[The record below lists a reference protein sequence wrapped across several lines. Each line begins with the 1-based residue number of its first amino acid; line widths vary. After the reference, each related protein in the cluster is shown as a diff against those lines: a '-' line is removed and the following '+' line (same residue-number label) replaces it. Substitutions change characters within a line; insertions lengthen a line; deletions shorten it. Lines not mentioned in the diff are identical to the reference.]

1 MSFRIIYGR
10 AGTGKS
16 EYCYREIAQK
26 IKKENKIL
34 IITPEQFSF
43 TAEKKLMDAI
53 DTQAVFNAEVVTLS
67 RMAYRVISEI
77 GGKNETNLS
86 KCGKAM
92 LIYSILSNNK
102 NELKFLGKTD
112 ENVDMLDTAITEFK
126 KHGISVEQLK
136 QEIENQEDIYLKN
149 KLQDLNVVYSGFE
162 EQLAG
167 KYIDETDLLTILAEN
182 IDKTDMFKDAVIY
195 IDEFAGFTSQEYH
208 IIEKLIQ
215 IAKQVTITICTD
227 GLHEIKNPDT
237 DIFYSN
243 EVTVTKLL
251 EVAQNCDVKI
261 EEIKLEETYRF
272 KNSELKHL
280 EKNLYENKPQ
290 KYNSQ
295 IKNIQLFLAKNQ
307 YSEIEEVA
315 RNVLKLVRDEG
326 YRYRDISI
334 ITKNIATYSSLAR
347 AIFDKYDIPIFIDEN
362 RDLNQNIVIQ
372 YILGILEIFIKNW
385 SYEAVF
391 NYIKT
396 GFSNIEEDDIFKLE
410 KYCLKW
416 GIKQNKWKK
425 EFTYGNYEEKDKADI
440 ERLEQIRKDLVT
452 PLMNLKYKIDE
463 NKTVEGIS
471 KAIYEFLVEQQ
482 IYEKVQIKIQ
492 ELNEIGQIDLA
503 NEYES
508 SIQTIIEILD
518 EIVLVFKDDKIT
530 IDKYNQILKIGFK
543 NSSLTKIPGTQDQ
556 VIMGDV
562 DRSRSHKVKAIFI
575 IGLNDGEFPSVRK
588 DEGFLNDADREVLKQ
603 NGIELAKGTIDK
615 LYEDSFNIYKAFTT
629 AEEKLYLLYSS
640 SDMQGKAL
648 RPSMLINKIKKI
660 YPMLQE
666 QSDVIERRSEIL
678 NKKTTYEELIINL
691 NKLKEQDSIEKLWY
705 YIYDYYQ
712 KNSEWNEK
720 LKQSLKGLEYTN
732 IPDKIDQNNID
743 RLYGNTLITSI
754 SKLERYR
761 SCPFSY
767 YLQYGLKIKP
777 QEELKIQT
785 LNTGTFI
792 HEVIDEF
799 FGTVREVGIKLEEI
813 TEEQLSEIINKIIDS
828 KLGQNKNY
836 IFTSTAK
843 YRALVIRL
851 KKIIKKALKYIIGT
865 IVQSRFEVLGTE
877 VEFGEKGKYKPIRLT
892 LEDGKRIE
900 IIGKIDRIDTAQG
913 EDGKYLRII
922 DYKSSAKN
930 IDLNEVYA
938 GLQIQLLTYL
948 DAACKEEDL
957 MPAGV
962 LYFSM
967 LEQMI
972 KSDKKL
978 EQEEIE
984 EKIRANFKMK
994 GLILADVKVVKLHD
1008 KNLQN
1013 GNSALVPAYIGKDGE
1028 LSEKKTSG
1036 VTAEQ
1041 FNDLQKY
1048 MYTIIKQISKEILGG
1063 NIDLKPYYKD
1073 KKTPCKYCDY
1083 KSICSFNMGG
1093 CENSYNYID
1102 KKSKEEIL
1110 SKLAKGAPVC
1120 DNF

>member
-102 NELKFLGKTD
+102 KELKFLGKTD

-136 QEIENQEDIYLKN
+136 QEIESQEDIYLKN

-215 IAKQVTITICTD
+215 MAKQVTITICTD

-425 EFTYGNYEEKDKADI
+425 EFTYGNYEEKDKAEI
-440 ERLEQIRKDLVT
+440 ERLEQIRKDLVS
-452 PLMNLKYKIDE
+452 PLMNLKHKIDE
-463 NKTVEGIS
+463 NKTVRGIS

-678 NKKTTYEELIINL
+678 NKKTTYEELIVNL
-691 NKLKEQDSIEKLWY
+691 SKLKEQDSIEKLWY

-865 IVQSRFEVLGTE
+865 IVQSRFKVLGTE

-972 KSDKKL
+972 KSDKRL

-984 EKIRANFKMK
+984 DKIRANFKMK

-1041 FNDLQKY
+1041 FKDLQKY

>member
-678 NKKTTYEELIINL
+678 NKKTTYEELIVNL
-691 NKLKEQDSIEKLWY
+691 SKLKEQDSIEKLWY

-865 IVQSRFEVLGTE
+865 IVQSRFKVLGTE

-972 KSDKKL
+972 KSDKRL

-1041 FNDLQKY
+1041 FKDLQKY

-1110 SKLAKGAPVC
+1110 SKLSKETK
-1120 DNF
+1120 

>member
-261 EEIKLEETYRF
+261 EEIKLEERYRF

-648 RPSMLINKIKKI
+648 RPSMIINKIKKI

-691 NKLKEQDSIEKLWY
+691 SKLKEQDSIEKLWY

-972 KSDKKL
+972 KSDKRL

-1041 FNDLQKY
+1041 FKDLQKY

-1110 SKLAKGAPVC
+1110 SKLSKETK
-1120 DNF
+1120 

>member
-149 KLQDLNVVYSGFE
+149 KLQDLNVVYNGFE

-678 NKKTTYEELIINL
+678 NKKTTYEELIVNL
-691 NKLKEQDSIEKLWY
+691 SKLKEQDSIEKLWY

-865 IVQSRFEVLGTE
+865 IVQSRFKVLGTE

-972 KSDKKL
+972 KSDKRL

-984 EKIRANFKMK
+984 DKIRANFKMK

-1041 FNDLQKY
+1041 FKDLQKY

-1110 SKLAKGAPVC
+1110 SKLSKETK
-1120 DNF
+1120 

>member
-26 IKKENKIL
+26 IKEENKIL

-53 DTQAVFNAEVVTLS
+53 DTQAVLNAEVVTLS
-67 RMAYRVISEI
+67 RMAYRVINEI
-77 GGKNETNLS
+77 GGKTETNLS

-92 LIYSILSNNK
+92 LIYSILNNNK
-102 NELKFLGKTD
+102 KELKFLGKTD

-126 KHGISVEQLK
+126 KHGISIEQLSEEIDK
-136 QEIENQEDIYLKN
+136 QDDIYLKN
-149 KLQDLNVVYSGFE
+149 KLKDLSIVYNGFE
-162 EQLAG
+162 EQLSE

-182 IDKTDMFKDAVIY
+182 IENTYMFKDAAIY
-195 IDEFAGFTSQEYH
+195 IDEFAGFTSQEYQ
-208 IIEKLIQ
+208 IIEKLVQ

-227 GLHEIKNPDT
+227 ELHDIKNPDT

-243 EVTVTKLL
+243 QVTVNKLL
-251 EVAQNCDVKI
+251 EVAQNCNAKI
-261 EEIKLEETYRF
+261 EEIKLENTYRF
-272 KNSELKHL
+272 KCTELKHL
-280 EKNLYENKPQ
+280 EQNLYNNKPT
-290 KYNSQ
+290 KYNKQ
-295 IKNIQLFLAKNQ
+295 LKNMQLFLAKNQ

-315 RNVLKLVRDEG
+315 KNILKLVRDEG
-326 YRYRDISI
+326 YRYREISI

-372 YILGILEIFIKNW
+372 YVLSILEIFIKNW

-396 GFSNIEEDDIFKLE
+396 GFSNIEDDDIFKLE

-425 EFTYGNYEEKDKADI
+425 EFTYGNYEEKDKAEI
-440 ERLEQIRKDLVT
+440 ERLEQIRKDLVN
-452 PLMNLKYKIDE
+452 PLMNLKHKIDE
-463 NKTVEGIS
+463 NKTVRGIS

-482 IYEKVQIKIQ
+482 IFEKVQEKIE
-492 ELNEIGQIDLA
+492 ELNEIGQVDLA
-503 NEYES
+503 NEYENS
-508 SIQTIIEILD
+508 LQNIIEILD
-518 EIVLVFKDDKIT
+518 EIVLVFDEDKIT

-588 DEGFLNDADREVLKQ
+588 DEGFLNDSDRDILKRD
-603 NGIELAKGTIDK
+603 GIELAKGTIDK

-648 RPSMLINKIKKI
+648 RTSMLVNKIKKI

-666 QSDVIERRSEIL
+666 QSDVIEKKSEIL
-678 NKKTTYEELIINL
+678 NKKITYEELIANL
-691 NKLKEQDSIEKLWY
+691 SKLKEQDSIEKIWY
-705 YIYDYYQ
+705 YVYDYY
-712 KNSEWNEK
+712 KKDAEWNEK
-720 LKQSLKGLEYTN
+720 LQQSLNGLSYTN
-732 IPDKIDQNNID
+732 IPEKIEQNNID
-743 RLYGNTLITSI
+743 RLYGNTLVTSI

-799 FGTVREVGIKLEEI
+799 FETVKSQGIKLEEI
-813 TEEQLSEIINKIIDS
+813 TEEQLSEIINKIIDA

-900 IIGKIDRIDTAQG
+900 IIGKIDRIDTAKG

-948 DAACKEEDL
+948 DASCKEEDL

-972 KSDKKL
+972 KSNKRM

-1013 GNSALVPAYIGKDGE
+1013 GSSALVPAYIGKDGE
-1028 LSEKKTSG
+1028 ISEKKTSG

-1041 FNDLQKY
+1041 FKDLQKY
-1048 MYTIIKQISKEILGG
+1048 MYTVIKQISKEILGG

-1110 SKLAKGAPVC
+1110 HKIKNS
-1120 DNF
+1120 

>member
-16 EYCYREIAQK
+16 EYCYKEIAQK

-77 GGKNETNLS
+77 GEKNETNLS

-425 EFTYGNYEEKDKADI
+425 EFTYGNYEEKDKAEI
-440 ERLEQIRKDLVT
+440 ERLEQIRKDLVS
-452 PLMNLKYKIDE
+452 PLMNLKHKIDE

-691 NKLKEQDSIEKLWY
+691 SKLKEQDSIEKLWY

-972 KSDKKL
+972 KSDKRL

-1041 FNDLQKY
+1041 FKDLQKY

-1110 SKLAKGAPVC
+1110 SKLSKETK
-1120 DNF
+1120 

>member
-1 MSFRIIYGR
+1 MSLRIIYGR

-16 EYCYREIAQK
+16 EYCYREIAEK
-26 IKKENKIL
+26 IKSGNQIL

-43 TAEKKLMDAI
+43 TAEKKLMEAI
-53 DTQAVFNAEVVTLS
+53 DANAVFNAEVVTLS
-67 RMAYRVISEI
+67 RMAYRVINEI
-77 GGKNETNLS
+77 GGRTETNLS

-92 LIYSILSNNK
+92 LIYSILNNNK
-102 NELKFLGKTD
+102 KELKLIGKND

-126 KHGISVEQLK
+126 KHGISIEQLK
-136 QEIENQEDIYLKN
+136 QEIDKQEDIYLKN
-149 KLQDLNVVYSGFE
+149 KLTDLSLVYEGFE
-162 EQLAG
+162 NQLSG

-182 IDKTDMFKDAVIY
+182 IENTDMFNNQYIY
-195 IDEFAGFTSQEYH
+195 IDEFAGFTKQEYQ
-208 IIEKLIQ
+208 IIEKLILV
-215 IAKQVTITICTD
+215 ANQVTVTICID
-227 GLHEIKNPDT
+227 ELHIPKNPNT

-243 EVTVTKLL
+243 ENTVNKLF
-251 EVAQNCDVKI
+251 EIAQNCGTKV
-261 EEIKLEETYRF
+261 EEIKLENKYRF
-272 KNSELKHL
+272 KSNELKHL
-280 EKNLYENKPQ
+280 EENLYENRPH
-290 KYNSQ
+290 KYTNSVEN
-295 IKNIQLFLAKNQ
+295 IKLFLAKNQ

-315 RNVLKLVRDEG
+315 KNILKLVRDNG
-326 YRYRDISI
+326 YRYKDISI
-334 ITKNIATYSSLAR
+334 ITKNISNYSSLAR

-362 RDLNQNIVIQ
+362 RDLNQNIIIQ
-372 YILGILEIFIKNW
+372 YILSVLEIFTKNW
-385 SYEAVF
+385 SYESVF

-396 GFSNIEEDDIFKLE
+396 GFSNIEEDEIFKLE

-425 EFTYGNYEEKDKADI
+425 EFTYGKYEEKDKTEI
-440 ERLEQIRKDLVT
+440 ERLERIRKDIVN
-452 PLMNLKYKIDE
+452 PLMKLKSDID
-463 NKTVEGIS
+463 NDKTAEGIS
-471 KAIYEFLVEQQ
+471 KSIYKFLVEEN
-482 IYEKVQIKIQ
+482 IAEKINKKIEELEKV
-492 ELNEIGQIDLA
+492 GQVDLVR
-503 NEYES
+503 EYQS
-508 SIQTIIEILD
+508 SLQTILDILD
-518 EIVLVFKDDKIT
+518 EIVLVFSDDKMT
-530 IDKYNQILKIGFK
+530 IDKYAQILKVGFK
-543 NSSLTKIPGTQDQ
+543 NSNLTKIPGTQDQ

-575 IGLNDGEFPSVRK
+575 IGLNDGEFPSVHK
-588 DEGFLNDADREVLKQ
+588 DEGFLNDLDRETLKQ
-603 NGIELAKGTIDK
+603 DGIELAKGTIEN
-615 LYEDSFNIYKAFTT
+615 LYEDNFNIYKAFST

-640 SDMQGKAL
+640 SDVQGKAL

-666 QSDVIERRSEIL
+666 ESDVIETKAEVL
-678 NKKTTYEELIINL
+678 NKKTTYDELIIQL
-691 NKLKEQDSIEKLWY
+691 SKLKEQDEIDKVWY
-705 YIYDYYQ
+705 YVYDYY
-712 KNSEWNEK
+712 KKDTEWNTK
-720 LKQSLKGLEYTN
+720 LEQNLKGLNYTN
-732 IPDKIDQNNID
+732 IPEKIEQTNID
-743 RLYGNTLITSI
+743 KLYGNTLVTSI

-777 QEELKIQT
+777 EEELKIQT

-792 HEVIDEF
+792 HEIIDEF
-799 FGTVREVGIKLEEI
+799 FEAVREAGIKLAEI
-813 TEEQLSEIINKIIDS
+813 TDEQLAEIINKIIDE
-828 KLGQNKNY
+828 KLKQSQNY

-843 YRALVIRL
+843 YRALVVRL
-851 KKIIKKALKYIIGT
+851 KKIIQKALKYIIGT
-865 IVQSRFEVLGTE
+865 LVQSRFEVLGTE

-900 IIGKIDRIDTAQG
+900 IIGKIDRIDTAQS
-913 EDGKYLRII
+913 EDGRYLRII

-972 KSDKKL
+972 KADKRM

-994 GLILADVKVVKLHD
+994 GLILADVNVVKLHD
-1008 KNLQN
+1008 KKLEK
-1013 GNSALVPAYIGKDGE
+1013 GSSALVPAYIDKEGN

-1041 FNDLQKY
+1041 FEELQKY
-1048 MYTIIKQISKEILGG
+1048 MYIVIKQISKEILGG

-1083 KSICSFNMGG
+1083 KSVCGFNMGG
-1093 CENSYNYID
+1093 CENNYNYID

-1110 SKLAKGAPVC
+1110 AKIKKCEGK
-1120 DNF
+1120 